1 MSEAIIT
8 VAPFLLARKAA
19 CHRYSI
25 SMRELEY
32 IYKRDPEFPIVRVGR
47 KVLVHRDS
55 ADEYF
60 TRYIREVIETGE

>member
-1 MSEAIIT
+1 MSEAIINE
-8 VAPFLLARKAA
+8 APYLLTRKAA

-25 SMRELEY
+25 SMREMEN
-32 IYKRDPEFPIVRVGR
+32 IDQSDPEFPILRVGR
-47 KVLVHRDS
+47 KVLVHREG

>member
-1 MSEAIIT
+1 MMTEMQMT
-8 VAPFLLARKAA
+8 EAPFLLARKAA

-32 IYKRDPEFPIVRVGR
+32 IYKRDPEFPVLRVGR
-47 KVLVHRDS
+47 KVLVHRDG

-60 TRYIREVIETGE
+60 TKYIREVIETE

>member
-1 MSEAIIT
+1 MSEAIT
-8 VAPFLLARKAA
+8 TEAPYLLTRKAA

-25 SMRELEY
+25 SMREMEH
-32 IYKRDPEFPIVRVGR
+32 IYKSDPEFPILRVGR
-47 KVLVHRDS
+47 KVLVHRDG